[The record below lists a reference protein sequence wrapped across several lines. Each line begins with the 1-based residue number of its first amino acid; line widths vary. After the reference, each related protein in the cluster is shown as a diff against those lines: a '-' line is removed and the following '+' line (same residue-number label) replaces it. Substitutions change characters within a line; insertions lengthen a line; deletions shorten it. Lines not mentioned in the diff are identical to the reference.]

1 MDGVTLYKAG
11 KLDEAIEAVS
21 ARLRE
26 EPGDTAGRTFLFELL
41 SFAGEYDRAEKHLDV
56 VARANSDAEMG
67 AWMYRT
73 ALHAEK
79 VRQEMFETDT
89 LPVTNPAPEPP
100 AGTLN
105 GERFANLTDSDP
117 RIGARLEVFAAG
129 QYTWIPFAQLESV
142 TAGAPARLRDM
153 LWIPARVKVGESFT
167 GIELGE
173 VMIPALTPGAFRHA
187 DDQVRL
193 GWMNDWEETEG
204 GAPVPMGQKML
215 LVDGEEF
222 PLLELRE
229 LRIEAASAPE
239 G

>member
-1 MDGVTLYKAG
+1 MDGITLYKAG
-11 KLDEAIEAVS
+11 KLGEAIEAVS

-26 EPGDTAGRTFLFELL
+26 EPGDAAGRTFLFELL
-41 SFAGEYDRAEKHLDV
+41 SFSGEYDRAEKHLDV
-56 VARANSDAEMG
+56 VARSSSDAEMG

-79 VRQEMFETDT
+79 LRQEMFDTDT
-89 LPVTNPAPEPP
+89 LPATHPAPQPA

-105 GERFANLTDSDP
+105 GEAFESLTDTDP

-129 QYTWIPFAQLESV
+129 QYTWIPFSQLESV
-142 TAGAPARLRDM
+142 KADAPARLRDM
-153 LWIPARVKVGESFT
+153 LWIPARVKVSESFT
-167 GIELGE
+167 GMELGE
-173 VMIPALTPGAFRHA
+173 VMVPALTPGTFRHP

-193 GWMNDWEETEG
+193 GRMNDWQESDD
-204 GAPVPMGQKML
+204 GAAVPMGQKML